1 MSVAARALAAVPV
14 GLRSQAASYA
24 ELCKLRVVALIVFTA
39 IVGMLLAVPGVPP
52 VGLLLAAVAG
62 IALAAASAAA
72 LNHVI
77 DRHVDARMRRT
88 CYRPL
93 PLGRLSER
101 QALIFAAALGVA
113 SMAVLT
119 LAVNLLTAVL
129 TFATL
134 IGYAV
139 VYTAYLKHAT
149 PQNIVLGGA
158 AGAAPPILGWAAMT
172 GSVAPTALAL
182 FLIVFVWTPPHFW
195 ALAIHRRDDYA
206 AAGVPMLPVTH
217 GVALTRLHILLY
229 TLLLVAISLMPWL
242 LGSSGWLYLVGALF
256 LGAGFL
262 RRAWILWQGR
272 DPLAPMATF
281 RYSIVYLTALFG
293 LLLLDHYLLLLVPAG

>member
-1 MSVAARALAAVPV
+1 MNTLARSIAAVPP
-14 GLRSQAASYA
+14 GWRAQARSYLG
-24 ELCKLRVVALIVFTA
+24 LCKLRVVALIVFTA
-39 IVGMLLAVPGVPP
+39 VVGMLLAVPGLPP
-52 VGLLLAAVAG
+52 AGLFVAATIG
-62 IALAAASAAA
+62 IGLAAAAAAA

-77 DRHVDARMRRT
+77 DRHIDERMRRT

-93 PLGRLSER
+93 PLGSLSEA
-101 QALIFAAALGVA
+101 QALAFAAALGVA

-119 LAVNLLTAVL
+119 LAVNLLTAAL

-172 GSVAPTALAL
+172 GSVSPDALAL

-217 GVALTRLHILLY
+217 GVRLTRLHVLLY
-229 TLLLVAISLMPWL
+229 TVLLVAISAMP
-242 LGSSGWLYLVGALF
+242 
-256 LGAGFL
+256 
-262 RRAWILWQGR
+262 
-272 DPLAPMATF
+272 
-281 RYSIVYLTALFG
+281 
-293 LLLLDHYLLLLVPAG
+293 

>member
-1 MSVAARALAAVPV
+1 MNAVARSLSVFPPVVRAQARSYLA
-14 GLRSQAASYA
+14 
-24 ELCKLRVVALIVFTA
+24 LCKLRVVALIVFTA
-39 IVGMLLAVPGVPP
+39 VVGMLLAVPGMPP
-52 VGLLLAAVAG
+52 VGPFVAATAG
-62 IALAAASAAA
+62 IALAAAAAAA

-77 DRHVDARMRRT
+77 DRHIDARMRRT

-93 PLGRLSER
+93 PLGALGER
-101 QALIFAAALGVA
+101 HALAFAAVLGVA

-119 LAVNLLTAVL
+119 LAVNLLTAAL
-129 TFATL
+129 TFGTL

-172 GSVAPTALAL
+172 GTVSPDALAL

-217 GVALTRLHILLY
+217 GIRLTRLHVLLY
-229 TLLLVAISLMPWL
+229 TVLLVAISTMPWL
-242 LGSSGWLYLVGALF
+242 LRASGWLYLAAAIV

-262 RRAWILWQGR
+262 RHSWRLWRGADAR
-272 DPLAPMATF
+272 APMATF
-281 RYSIVYLTALFG
+281 RYSILYLFLLFAAL
-293 LLLLDHYLLLLVPAG
+293 LADHYLPLALRGV